1 MNVLM
6 KLDKNDVYT
15 QDGFIQFV
23 MFAVIKVTTKLIIAS
38 MIVEM
43 KNT

>member
-1 MNVLM
+1 MNILM
-6 KLDKNDVYT
+6 KLAKNDVYT

-23 MFAVIKVTTKLIIAS
+23 MFAVIKITTELIAS